1 MQRKR
6 LSLTLVVTL
15 LLVVGLF
22 AVSQIPNMQIFAQ
35 EEQQPQTAVSTPAD
49 SSSKARSCCLTRSA
63 TPIKLLTLRKQR
75 IRLQSTFR

>member
-49 SSSKARSCCLTRSA
+49 SSSKAE
-63 TPIKLLTLRKQR
+63 LLFNSLGNPYQ
-75 IRLQSTFR
+75 IADIAEAANPLQSTFR